1 MGRLNVFANRKEAA
15 QRLAAALTQFRR
27 KPNTI
32 VIGLPR
38 GGVVSAAEVADALE
52 LPLDTLVIRK
62 LGTPGEEE
70 LAMGAVG
77 PGAAR
82 VLNFDVIE
90 ALGITPVAIEEETR
104 RELIEIDRRER
115 LFRGGRPRLDVGG
128 RTVILVDDGIA
139 TGATMEAALAVLR
152 RQGAVRVVVAVPVGS
167 PEACMR
173 LRENADDMIC
183 LEMPDRFMAV
193 GRWYEDFDQVEDAEV
208 KTILEHHTGV
218 AAAVP

>member
-173 LRENADDMIC
+173 LRETADDMIC